1 MTTLPSGVL
10 GDTTKLIT
18 PEVATMPEL
27 GRCSWMP
34 WRHERSM
41 PEVATMYDLGRYY
54 RGALSGVQDY

>member
-18 PEVATMPEL
+18 PEVVTMPEL
-27 GRCSWMP
+27 GRWSWMS

-41 PEVATMYDLGRYY
+41 PKVATMSDLGRY
-54 RGALSGVQDY
+54 